1 MSQGDSQILVFVG
14 VPKPHSSS
22 LSFNRQT
29 WTHLVGMGVFAYFH
43 LFSQHLPIVFPH
55 CCSWLV
61 LSTSQ
66 HSLYGGLF
74 FFAIEHCR
82 IFSQHKHCSQDFS
95 RFFPNFVPGCSTHFP
110 SHVPIMF
117 PSFPIDFPMDFPEF
131 QHVFWHISASFPP
144 SCSPEG
150 IW

>member
-74 FFAIEHCR
+74 FFCNRTLQNILPT
-82 IFSQHKHCSQDFS
+82 QTLFS
-95 RFFPNFVPGCSTHFP
+95 RFLKIFPEFCSRMFHSFSQSCPDHVPIISNRFSHGFSRIPTCFLAYFSKFP
-110 SHVPIMF
+110 PIMF
-117 PSFPIDFPMDFPEF
+117 P
-131 QHVFWHISASFPP
+131 
-144 SCSPEG
+144 
-150 IW
+150 

>member
-66 HSLYGGLF
+66 HSLYGGF
-74 FFAIEHCR
+74 FFCNRTLQNILPT
-82 IFSQHKHCSQDFS
+82 QTLFS
-95 RFFPNFVPGCSTHFP
+95 RFLKMFPEFCSRMFHSFSQSCPDHVPIISNRFSHGFSRIPTCFLAYFSKFP
-110 SHVPIMF
+110 PIMF
-117 PSFPIDFPMDFPEF
+117 P
-131 QHVFWHISASFPP
+131 
-144 SCSPEG
+144 
-150 IW
+150 